1 MAGDTNTSPNA
12 STSQLNRS
20 PHGVEP
26 ETTTNHHHQPQT
38 VKNYTVR
45 FPNWGR
51 TVEVWARYDSDAI
64 ESARIVLELPS
75 RALWDGRIANVEEV
89 IK

>member
-1 MAGDTNTSPNA
+1 MIKPTASSQTQSTIPN
-12 STSQLNRS
+12 SS
-20 PHGVEP
+20 
-26 ETTTNHHHQPQT
+26 NHHHQPQT
-38 VKNYTVR
+38 TMKNYTVR

-51 TVEVWARYDSDAI
+51 TVEVWARFDSDAI

-75 RALWDGRIANVEEV
+75 RALWDGQIANVEEV